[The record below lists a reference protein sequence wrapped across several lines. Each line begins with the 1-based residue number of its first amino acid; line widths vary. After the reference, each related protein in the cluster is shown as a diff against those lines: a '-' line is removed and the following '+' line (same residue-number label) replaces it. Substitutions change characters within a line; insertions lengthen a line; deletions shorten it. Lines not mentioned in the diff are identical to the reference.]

1 MRARTRDLDG
11 DAPFLDGGMDSMMI
25 PSIPFPGLAGA
36 RPPLGYTSGGAV
48 AERAWCRA
56 PRAGRGRWMDC
67 SWVAAMTACA
77 TLRSTVVLPFVFLW
91 LSSRWKG
98 QVGDTKPYVPDGSL
112 CGLVWRSF
120 CWGKV
125 ASFINNYVR
134 VSFGEAW
141 LGNVPRCQVSS
152 E

>member
-1 MRARTRDLDG
+1 
-11 DAPFLDGGMDSMMI
+11 MMI
-25 PSIPFPGLAGA
+25 PSIPVPGLAGA
-36 RPPLGYTSGGAV
+36 RPPIGYTSGGAV

-120 CWGKV
+120 FSPTKIWRSFCWGKV
-125 ASFINNYVR
+125 ASSTITYVFHLVR
-134 VSFGEAW
+134 HGLVMYQGAKSAVNKVLE
-141 LGNVPRCQVSS
+141 
-152 E
+152 

>member
-1 MRARTRDLDG
+1 MLWRDWSSDVCSSDL
-11 DAPFLDGGMDSMMI
+11 SRER
-25 PSIPFPGLAGA
+25 GA
-36 RPPLGYTSGGAV
+36 EAAHRLLGGGAV

-67 SWVAAMTACA
+67 SWVAAMTTCA

-120 CWGKV
+120 FSPTKIWRSFLLGEG
-125 ASFINNYVR
+125 SFINNYVR